1 MKIQLKRVYESPAP
15 DDGSRI
21 LVDRLWPRGLSK
33 EKARVDRWLKEVSPS
48 NELRRRFHGNP
59 ERWDEFRESYFGEL
73 DGQPEAVDELL
84 ARARKGAVTLLFA
97 SKDETHNNAKALKE
111 YLERR
116 AKSKDKG

>member
-15 DDGSRI
+15 DDGTRI

-59 ERWDEFRESYFGEL
+59 DRWDEFRESYFGEL
-73 DGQPEAVDELL
+73 DDQPEAVDELL
-84 ARARKGAVTLLFA
+84 DQAHTRTVTLLFA
-97 SKDETHNNAKALKE
+97 SKDETHNNARALKE
-111 YLERR
+111 YLEKV
-116 AKSKDKG
+116 ASTK

>member
-84 ARARKGAVTLLFA
+84 ARARKGPVTLLFA